1 MKYQRAMRDTLT
13 EKSYSEVRASRYIND
28 GGVWW
33 LHRE

>member
-1 MKYQRAMRDTLT
+1 MKYQRALRDTLT
-13 EKSYSEVRASRYIND
+13 EKSYSEVGASRYIND